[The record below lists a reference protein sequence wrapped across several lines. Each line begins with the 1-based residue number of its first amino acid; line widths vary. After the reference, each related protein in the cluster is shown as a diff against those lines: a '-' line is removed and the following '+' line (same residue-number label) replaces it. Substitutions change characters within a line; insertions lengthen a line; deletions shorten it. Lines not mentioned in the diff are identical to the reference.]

1 MHHTIARM
9 NAFNKAFANAKD
21 CYKKMQAWH
30 LLNKPKHAFFP
41 MQNTPTLDNGLAAL
55 YELRG
60 GKEDAHI
67 LSILSRLY
75 LYGTWRN
82 TLGIYQL
89 DEEIIKDCKELPDD
103 TPTSIFLNLPDWC
116 VYVDISS
123 AKIATTDDGVAK
135 HIKGFWAI
143 YDIVEMNGIN
153 HDVLDFVVDTDTDDN
168 VYVPQP
174 FILSSGQ
181 SVAEVLDYGASL
193 FDDDTSNTLIKGLL
207 PYLLWLCVA
216 EPDITYKGLPVSR
229 EELTRPKHSINK
241 KTGAFVTPSEPFIY
255 QIGERLGSEVR
266 RYQSIID
273 GEQKR
278 NRPHTKRPHIRRGH
292 WHGYWQGT
300 GQAKEFR
307 VRWQPAVFVNS
318 GRVSS

>member
-30 LLNKPKHAFFP
+30 LSNKPKHAFFP
-41 MQNTPTLDNGLAAL
+41 MQNTLTLDNGLAVA
-55 YELRG
+55 YELQG
-60 GKEDAHI
+60 ENEQL
-67 LSILSRLY
+67 LSALSRLY

-82 TLGIYQL
+82 TLSIYQL
-89 DEEIIKDCKELPDD
+89 NEEIIKDCKEIPDD
-103 TPTSIFLNLPDWC
+103 TPTSIFFNLPDWC
-116 VYVDISS
+116 VYVDIS
-123 AKIATTDDGVAK
+123 AARIATTDDGVAK
-135 HIKGFWAI
+135 HLKGFWAI
-143 YDIVEMNGIN
+143 YDIVEMDGFS
-153 HDVLDFVVDTDTDDN
+153 HDALNFIIDTDTDDN
-168 VYVPQP
+168 IYVPQT

>member
-9 NAFNKAFANAKD
+9 NAFNKAFGNAKD

-30 LLNKPKHAFFP
+30 LNNKPKHIFSP
-41 MQNTPTLDNGLAAL
+41 LQNTLSLNEGLAAL
-55 YELRG
+55 YELHG
-60 GKEDAHI
+60 GKEDEHI
-67 LSILSRLY
+67 LSILCCLY

-123 AKIATTDDGVAK
+123 AKIATIDGGVAK

-143 YDIVEMNGIN
+143 YDNIEMHGVN
-153 HDVLDFVVDTDTDDN
+153 HDVLNFIIDTDTDN
-168 VYVPQP
+168 NIYVPQSL
-174 FILSSGQ
+174 ILSSEM
-181 SVAEVLDYGASL
+181 SVAESLDYGLTL
-193 FDDDTSNTLIKGLL
+193 FGYDESNELVKGML

-216 EPDITYKGLPVSR
+216 EPDITHKGLPVSR
-229 EELTRPKHSINK
+229 EELTKPKHGINK

-255 QIGERLGSEVR
+255 QIGERLGGEVR
-266 RYQSIID
+266 RYQSLID
-273 GEQKR
+273 DEKNQ
-278 NRPHTKRPHIRRGH
+278 NRHHTKRPHIRRGH

-300 GQAKEFR
+300 GQAKEFK

-318 GRVSS
+318 GV

>member
-1 MHHTIARM
+1 MHHTIERM
-9 NAFNKAFANAKD
+9 NAFNKAFSNAKA

-41 MQNTPTLDNGLAAL
+41 MQHTLTLDERLAVM
-55 YELRG
+55 YELQG

-89 DEEIIKDCKELPDD
+89 DEDIIKDCKELPDD
-103 TPTSIFLNLPDWC
+103 TPTSIFYNLPDWC
-116 VYVDISS
+116 VYLDISS
-123 AKIATTDDGVAK
+123 AQIATIDDGVAK

-143 YDIVEMNGIN
+143 YDVVEMDGVS
-153 HDVLDFVVDTDTDDN
+153 HDTLNFIVDTDTDDN
-168 VYVPQP
+168 VYVPQA

-181 SVAEVLDYGASL
+181 SVAEVLDYGTSL
-193 FDDDTSNTLIKGLL
+193 FGDDTSNALIKGLL

-216 EPDITYKGLPVSR
+216 EPDITYKGLPISR
-229 EELTRPKHSINK
+229 DELTKPKHAINK
-241 KTGAFVTPSEPFIY
+241 KTGAFVPPSEPFIY
-255 QIGERLGSEVR
+255 KIGERLGGEVR
-266 RYQSIID
+266 QYKSLID
-273 GEQKR
+273 DDKKQ

-292 WHGYWQGT
+292 WHGYWHGT
-300 GQAKEFR
+300 GQAKEFK
-307 VRWQPAVFVNS
+307 VKWQPAIFVR
-318 GRVSS
+318 GT